1 MGVTV
6 ILQVYVT
13 LMGSKHRVKLN
24 EIIWLDVVTLKYN
37 KLWPN
42 ATIPLGLITK
52 VGSLETQTLRYEYLY
67 TGLGYRKG
75 RIGGRLGEVISHRKY
90 NVSD

>member
-6 ILQVYVT
+6 ILKMYVN
-13 LMGSKHRVKLN
+13 GSKHRVKLN

-42 ATIPLGLITK
+42 PTIPLGLITM
-52 VGSLETQTLRYEYLY
+52 VGSLETQTLRY
-67 TGLGYRKG
+67 
-75 RIGGRLGEVISHRKY
+75 
-90 NVSD
+90 